1 MKKFTSMAACL
12 LMAGTVPFAASAKDL
27 YVSAQGD
34 DSNDGLTSATAKKT
48 LTALD
53 AIIEKNDVVYVSGI
67 LNLDNEVPADFNPAV
82 GYGAGD
88 LNDVGGVFVSH
99 DGGKKLGF
107 NIASRGS
114 KNWQGITFIGGDREE
129 DGFSGDGKW
138 GHFILRGK
146 NEGGTTF
153 KNLCF
158 VDGIS
163 NQDGGTIYIKDEA
176 IATFDNCV
184 FRNNHPNWEKTYK
197 LEGNAWKPANNASE
211 RGGCLRAE
219 SNCVVNVNNCLFENN
234 INRHGGAVMITG
246 TANGTNNT
254 GGVTITNSQFI
265 GNTAWCFDDPEQYL
279 DNSQGAAIEVWSLNG
294 DCYLKVDH
302 CLFDSNKVWNNGGAI
317 YVYDNILYG
326 HYADITVSNSAF
338 YYNEA
343 ERGGALQISNYANGA
358 MERKEYLTKT
368 KNINLLNCT
377 FVGNNA
383 RTDGGAILYWGAMT
397 DPTQPEY
404 PQDELRMVNC
414 TLIGNSTEG
423 NAGHGAGYK
432 EMNRSGDNE
441 PFGKIGNANRFFYNC
456 LMENNYALQ
465 SNETSDF
472 TTAEL
477 FGHYMGNNYIGRI
490 VVLGGASVEEFLSVV
505 NDGDGGEATVEGYSG
520 EELGE
525 NFFYVADDPTASG
538 IYDMSGFIVP
548 GVALPDGS
556 DLKTAGS
563 VKWLELA
570 DREVTVPNTAD
581 KTVFRSG
588 YDITKADALGF
599 NRPDGTCAVGA
610 SEFSVSEIIPYLDG
624 SIDLPYLSEEG
635 NGVASIKEGNLKVVR
650 NGDIVSAEGASLGIY
665 SLSGQKVASAANS
678 FNMSALP
685 AGIYMIEARS
695 AEGCAVVKVIK

>member
-343 ERGGALQISNYANGA
+343 ERGGALQISNFANGA

-505 NDGDGGEATVEGYSG
+505 NDGDGAEATVEGYSG

-570 DREVTVPNTAD
+570 DREVAVPNTAD

-588 YDITKADALGF
+588 YDITNADALGF

-695 AEGCAVVKVIK
+695 AEGSAVVKVIK

>member
-1 MKKFTSMAACL
+1 
-12 LMAGTVPFAASAKDL
+12 
-27 YVSAQGD
+27 
-34 DSNDGLTSATAKKT
+34 
-48 LTALD
+48 
-53 AIIEKNDVVYVSGI
+53 
-67 LNLDNEVPADFNPAV
+67 
-82 GYGAGD
+82 
-88 LNDVGGVFVSH
+88 
-99 DGGKKLGF
+99 
-107 NIASRGS
+107 
-114 KNWQGITFIGGDREE
+114 
-129 DGFSGDGKW
+129 
-138 GHFILRGK
+138 
-146 NEGGTTF
+146 
-153 KNLCF
+153 
-158 VDGIS
+158 
-163 NQDGGTIYIKDEA
+163 
-176 IATFDNCV
+176 
-184 FRNNHPNWEKTYK
+184 
-197 LEGNAWKPANNASE
+197 
-211 RGGCLRAE
+211 
-219 SNCVVNVNNCLFENN
+219 
-234 INRHGGAVMITG
+234 MITG

-343 ERGGALQISNYANGA
+343 ERGGALQISNFANGA

-477 FGHYMGNNYIGRI
+477 FGHYMDNNYIGRI

-505 NDGDGGEATVEGYSG
+505 NDGDGVEATVEGYSG

-570 DREVTVPNTAD
+570 DREVAVPNTAD

-588 YDITKADALGF
+588 YDITNADALGF

-650 NGDIVSAEGASLGIY
+650 NGDIVSAAGASLGIY